1 MARTKRT
8 IGFIALIWLLV
19 AACAASPG
27 AGPEH
32 ATDGPSVSA
41 SAAPPTTK
49 QWLPAFD
56 ECVVQAPVVWTEDFQ
71 PPRSLQLPT
80 GFAMYRDNT
89 TGEFA
94 LPTNQTGAVDPAK
107 VKCSPPPSN
116 PPDVPDQVSIC
127 GNLYGIV
134 LTDDWSEKLPVGLVP
149 ANNVVKV
156 VGEAYNGDGSESVDV
171 AGGSVLIDGQPVVF
185 NLQTP
190 EFALRRAACP
200 SARGSTEH
208 NAQASE
214 ATGFG
219 SAVVPTGARGQSRPT
234 S

>member
-32 ATDGPSVSA
+32 DTDGPSVSA
-41 SAAPPTTK
+41 TASSPTTP

-71 PPRSLQLPT
+71 PPRSLQLPA
-80 GFAMYRDNT
+80 GFPMYRDDT
-89 TGEFA
+89 TGNVV
-94 LPTNQTGAVDPAK
+94 LPTSQTGAVDPAT
-107 VKCSPPPSN
+107 VTCSSPPSN
-116 PPDVPDQVSIC
+116 PPGVPDQVSIC
-127 GNLYGIV
+127 GDLYGIA
-134 LTDDWSEKLPVGLVP
+134 LTDDWYEKLRVGLVP
-149 ANNVVKV
+149 ANHVVNVV
-156 VGEAYNGDGSESVDV
+156 GGIYNGDGSESVGV
-171 AGGSVLIDGQPVVF
+171 GVEGGSVLIDGQPVKF

-200 SARGSTEH
+200 
-208 NAQASE
+208 
-214 ATGFG
+214 
-219 SAVVPTGARGQSRPT
+219 
-234 S
+234 